1 MIVQT
6 SLGALASGQQMQLN
20 VGDTLRVNVSFNYTV
35 SENTSVTVRGCPY
48 QRVMGVLDRIGS
60 CCGETQA
67 DLNTALTPAKKE
79 VVIDCVMLPASEGG
93 IGDGTYGLIAE
104 IPGYDAEKT
113 IENCIVISG
122 NPASIMDMIPMLMMV
137 MVMGMM
143 MGTMEGV

>member
-6 SLGALASGQQMQLN
+6 SLGALASGQQVQLS
-20 VGDTLRVNVSFNYTV
+20 VGDTLRVSVSFNYTV
-35 SENTSVTVRGCPY
+35 SESTSVTIRCCPH
-48 QRVMGVLDRIGS
+48 QRVMGILDRIGS

-67 DLNTALTPAKKE
+67 DLSGTVTPAKKE
-79 VVIDCVMLPASEGG
+79 VTVDCVMLPASEGG

-104 IPGYDAEKT
+104 IPGYDAEET

-122 NPASIMDMIPMLMMV
+122 NPASVMDMIPMLMMV